1 MRSFEGRSELCQK
14 CLLVV
19 ELNDVEK
26 VLTSVSTCSPE
37 AYLLK
42 FSVDNLLDILA
53 RHAFYA
59 MTSDLGF
66 VSLPKR
72 PADDS
77 HRHTHRL
84 EPLLAGTWC

>member
-1 MRSFEGRSELCQK
+1 MHSFEERSEPCQK
-14 CLLVV
+14 YPFVV

-26 VLTSVSTCSPE
+26 VLTNVSTSSPE

-72 PADDS
+72 AADDS

-84 EPLLAGTWC
+84 ETLLAGTWC